1 MGEER
6 KHTLDTCVGK
16 APETRNLK
24 ANEQMRSK
32 KKHALQFG
40 RVAMRYFPECN
51 YKNALRHFRDEIVK
65 TRGLLEALTEI
76 GYTPSQRT
84 LTLRQMKVIE
94 DFLGEPD

>member
-6 KHTLDTCVGK
+6 KHTLDTCFGK

-76 GYTPSQRT
+76 GYQPSQRT

-94 DFLGEPD
+94 EYLGEP

>member
-1 MGEER
+1 MRNR
-6 KHTLDTCVGK
+6 K
-16 APETRNLK
+16 RN
-24 ANEQMRSK
+24 
-32 KKHALQFG
+32 ALQFG
-40 RVAMRYFPECN
+40 RVAMRYFSECN
-51 YKNALRHFRDEIVK
+51 FKTALRHFRDEIVK

>member
-24 ANEQMRSK
+24 ASEQMRSK

-76 GYTPSQRT
+76 GYQPNQRT

-94 DFLGEPD
+94 DYLGEP

>member
-1 MGEER
+1 MRNR
-6 KHTLDTCVGK
+6 K
-16 APETRNLK
+16 
-24 ANEQMRSK
+24 RS
-32 KKHALQFG
+32 ALQFG